1 MSTPDRIV
9 LFGSRRPLDAFAG
22 VPERIDALG
31 DEVWYEGL
39 WGREARFGHHAQPRV
54 IESASLLAF
63 ADLSFN
69 MPLRPTMLAH
79 RLGVPTALLVDGVME
94 FANTCMNPW
103 LGPAHL
109 RQMPHDVVLAMG
121 PLQGTILEAL
131 GNRVLITGLPR
142 LDGYADRMSVARKRV
157 EPDRY
162 VLVST
167 ALAPAMDD
175 GALSR
180 VGSMLRSL
188 REILRE
194 RGLEVRWRID
204 TTLARGLGVPADDA
218 PLALS
223 LAGARATITTAST
236 LAVESMLAG
245 VPTAVAHPHPWPLW
259 APAGWVWQ
267 AEGAYEVP
275 VDVRPACEAAGAFLA
290 GLPIEHA
297 GSLGALVEMVTSTRD
312 VQSQQRVL
320 DALHVDD
327 AATRV
332 ARALHDTTHRGHAR
346 TGRRLR
352 GMGSTIV
359 RQTPR
364 NGPRVLNVAVCDH
377 VNPRPEMVER
387 ALALMDDPRTHLLC
401 VGLGPMNYARPNIPT
416 IDHPR
421 AHACVLEPTAGEHER
436 ARALLRAALALRPD
450 AVVIDDERALALAA
464 QLVTRGVRCDDPRL
478 GQRND
483 FAVRHVESWPW
494 SPRTPASWARADAW
508 IACQLRRAGY
518 QCLAMD
524 APSPGCDAVLVGAAS
539 PRPDPLLVA
548 RWRAAGLGVG
558 VSPNMSV
565 ERGVVAAQRAIERL
579 RERGCGRLAVAG
591 FAERSAVLAGPITR
605 GAPIVGWLDDAAG
618 ARYTHLG
625 LPAHGFDRGIDR
637 LKPDGVLLLCDSAL
651 EQCAGVGLPV
661 DVVRLEEVAADE
673 FDSLACERVHGET
686 LADAHVDGS

>member
-1 MSTPDRIV
+1 MSTTNRIV

-22 VPERIDALG
+22 VPARLDALG

-54 IESASLLAF
+54 IERAGLLAF

-79 RLGVPTALLVDGVME
+79 CLGAPTVLLVDGVME

-109 RQMPHDVVLAMG
+109 RRMPHDVVLAMG
-121 PLQGTILEAL
+121 PLQGAILEAL
-131 GNRVLITGLPR
+131 GNRVMVTGLPR
-142 LDGYADRMSVARKRV
+142 LDGFAGRVARARNHI

-194 RGLEVRWRID
+194 HGLEARWRVD
-204 TTLARGLGVPADDA
+204 AALARGLGVPADDT

-236 LAVESMLAG
+236 LGVESMLAG

-267 AEGAYEVP
+267 AEDAYEAP
-275 VDVRPACEAAGAFLA
+275 ADVRPACEAAGVYLA
-290 GLPIEHA
+290 GLPIERA
-297 GSLGALVEMVTSTRD
+297 GSLGALVEMVTNTSD

-320 DALHVDD
+320 DALHVED

-332 ARALHDTTHRGHAR
+332 AGTLHDTAHLGHAR
-346 TGRRLR
+346 MERRLR
-352 GMGSTIV
+352 GIGSSNV
-359 RQTPR
+359 RRTPR
-364 NGPRVLNVAVCDH
+364 MGPRVLHVAVCDH
-377 VNPRPEMVER
+377 VNPRPALVER

-436 ARALLRAALALRPD
+436 ARALLRATLALRPD
-450 AVVIDDERALALAA
+450 MVVIDDDRALALAA
-464 QLVTRGVRCDDPRL
+464 QLTARGVRCDDPRL

-483 FAVRHVESWPW
+483 FAVRHVEAWPW

-518 QCLAMD
+518 QRLAMD
-524 APSPGCDAVLVGAAS
+524 APSPGCDAVLVRAAS
-539 PRPDPLLVA
+539 PRPDPQLVA
-548 RWRAAGLGVG
+548 RWRAAELGVG

-579 RERGCGRLAVAG
+579 RAQGCDRLAVAG
-591 FAERSAVLAGPITR
+591 FAERSAVLAGPIAR

-618 ARYTHLG
+618 ARYTHMG

-637 LKPDGVLLLCDSAL
+637 LEPDGVLVLCDSAL
-651 EQCAGVGLPV
+651 QQCAGVGLPV
-661 DVVRLEEVAADE
+661 EVVRLEEVAADE
-673 FDSLACERVHGET
+673 FDGLACERVHCESF
-686 LADAHVDGS
+686 ADAHVDGP